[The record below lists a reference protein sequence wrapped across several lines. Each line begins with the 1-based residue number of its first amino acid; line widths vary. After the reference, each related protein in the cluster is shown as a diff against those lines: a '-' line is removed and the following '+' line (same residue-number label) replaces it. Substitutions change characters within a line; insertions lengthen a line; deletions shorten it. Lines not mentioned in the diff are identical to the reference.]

1 MELETLQEIEPLLK
15 KLPPSA
21 LAGLDKIEDLGLK
34 KTEDR
39 KTQKVSDEDLTRAV
53 DVLNKTSSVYDRG
66 IRFSVDEETGRRV
79 VSIINRETDEVVRT
93 IPSEEML
100 DLVAA
105 IHNLMGIVMDK
116 QA

>member
-1 MELETLQEIEPLLK
+1 MELETLQEIAPLLNK
-15 KLPPSA
+15 IPPSA
-21 LAGLDKIEDLGLK
+21 LADLDKIEDLGLK
-34 KTEDR
+34 GIEDR

-53 DVLNKTSSVYDRG
+53 DVLNETSRVYDRG

-93 IPSEEML
+93 IPSEQML

-105 IHNLMGIVMDK
+105 IHNLMGVMMDK
-116 QA
+116 KA